1 MKYYSEVTKQMYDTE
16 QALLAAE
23 QKVKEAEEKVAAE
36 KRRLKEEKAAR
47 TKEMNQAFDDLAA
60 ARNRVNELLLK
71 YTQDYGYFSSDN
83 GDHLKTAKSVSKNST
98 DDWFDALT
106 SFLLNN

>member
-16 QALLAAE
+16 QDLLAAE
-23 QKVKEAEEKVAAE
+23 QKIKEAEEKVAE
-36 KRRLKEEKAAR
+36 KKRRLKEEKAAR

-60 ARNRVNELLLK
+60 ARKRVNDLLLK

-83 GDHLKTAKSVSKNST
+83 GDLKAAKKSVSKNPT
-98 DDWFDALT
+98 NDWFDTLT
-106 SFLLNN
+106 SFLLDN